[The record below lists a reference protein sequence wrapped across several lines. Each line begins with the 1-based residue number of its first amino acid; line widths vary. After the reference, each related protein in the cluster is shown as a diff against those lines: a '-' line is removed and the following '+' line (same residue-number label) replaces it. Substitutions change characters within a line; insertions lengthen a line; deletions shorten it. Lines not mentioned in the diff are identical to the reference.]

1 MIEGRRNSPK
11 LSYSPTR
18 QLPELTIPRLGK
30 SELTTRRVDDSQTR
44 GVGEYDNFG
53 LFLLPS
59 IIALSLDKAINLL
72 LKKFIPVISMKR

>member
-18 QLPELTIPRLGK
+18 QLPELTIPRLGE
-30 SELTTRRVDDSQTR
+30 SELTTRRVNDSQTR
-44 GVGEYDNFG
+44 GVESANMTI
-53 LFLLPS
+53 FLRPS
-59 IIALSLDKAINLL
+59 IIALSLDKVINLL